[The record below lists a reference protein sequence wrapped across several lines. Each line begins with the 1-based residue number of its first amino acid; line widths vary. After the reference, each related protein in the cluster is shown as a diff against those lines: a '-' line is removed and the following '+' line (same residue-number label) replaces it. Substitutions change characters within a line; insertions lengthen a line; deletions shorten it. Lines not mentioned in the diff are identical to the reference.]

1 MEIIGRDERIR
12 TSDPLTPRVW
22 GSLPVPVY
30 HRIGRFERRI
40 FDVFGV
46 HRGDRELGGEGELG
60 QQATSI
66 RSRSKYRL
74 PSPVTAKLAV

>member
-40 FDVFGV
+40 FDVFRV
-46 HRGDRELGGEGELG
+46 HRGDRELGGRGSW
-60 QQATSI
+60 A
-66 RSRSKYRL
+66 SKPLASGRDQNIG
-74 PSPVTAKLAV
+74 SPHL